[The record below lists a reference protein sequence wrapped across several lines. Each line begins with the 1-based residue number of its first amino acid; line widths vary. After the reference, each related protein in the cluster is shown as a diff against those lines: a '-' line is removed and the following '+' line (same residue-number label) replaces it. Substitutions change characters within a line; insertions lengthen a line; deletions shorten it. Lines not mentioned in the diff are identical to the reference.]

1 MADGLTRVESF
12 PFDSRADG
20 YDVDGYPV
28 YDRAVGASMLRS
40 TFEKFFTDGVF
51 GTPADALQIEKAES
65 GLAVTIRP
73 GTFIIDGAMGGI
85 PSTSDPMK
93 ITLERE
99 TVNGNIAYAIMLRI
113 DNNDDTRSLYFRVAK
128 GEAAASPVP
137 PEPDR
142 TSPNVYEYRLGY
154 VVLPNGAKDMS
165 SATVTNEKG
174 TLMCPYAAPFE
185 EIDLSEVVSDAQKQ
199 ADAALDQYLEYVE
212 EYYDLVL
219 SAVDGTTAAHLQE
232 QIDELK
238 SSGGIA
244 EAIDPNYLAY
254 QDPDGDLVNKVGIVA
269 NAVGTRELKDAAVTE
284 GKLADLSVTDMKL
297 SYKIQD
303 LLGIMTT
310 EGWDYQKYLS
320 YMNSLPSTAEKEAFV
335 NKYVTSSTF
344 QSWQLQN
351 EVAFVN
357 AAPASTQLKLARY
370 IQWGTLDAETM
381 FTTIKQLPAVAQPSV
396 VGNTWNVN
404 CGSYGVNKFKVIGI
418 NHDNMVSGGKAL
430 ITMEATKPF
439 ILMEGVTSRSQYFGE
454 YNQWPLS
461 STLEDLYSKI
471 EETYKSR
478 IVQVHKQKVVQ
489 GTDYNYSVKS
499 YPVHAFTLSELEYAG
514 SNTYG
519 LPGWTESRY
528 QYYAEGGSYVHE
540 KNTTSDTGY
549 MMLMR
554 SPGIGGSQTYYPVM
568 SFANYY
574 GSPRLESGI
583 QADANQTHCP
593 AFCLNF

>member
-1 MADGLTRVESF
+1 MPTGNLTRLESY
-12 PFDSRADG
+12 PFDSNPPST
-20 YDVDGYPV
+20 YDDYGRPV
-28 YDRAVGASMLRS
+28 YDRAVGARMLRY
-40 TFEKFFTDGVF
+40 TYEQFFSDGVF
-51 GTPADALQIEKAES
+51 GTPANALQIGKAS
-65 GLAVTIRP
+65 TGLAVTVQP
-73 GTFIIDGAMGGI
+73 GMFIINGSIGAVVSE
-85 PSTSDPMK
+85 P
-93 ITLERE
+93 ITLQLASSAPQG
-99 TVNGNIAYAIMLRI
+99 VVKYAIMLRY
-113 DNNDDTRSLYFRVAK
+113 DNNQAYRSLYFRVVA
-128 GEAAASPVP
+128 GEAGGDAPT
-137 PEPDR
+137 PETGTPE
-142 TSPNVYEYRLGY
+142 VKEYRLGY
-154 VVLPNGAKDMS
+154 VTVPSGSTDMGA
-165 SATVTNEKG
+165 ATITNEKG
-174 TLMCPYAAPFE
+174 TVTCPYSAPFE
-185 EIDLSEVVSDAQKQ
+185 EIDLSEVVSDAQNQ
-199 ADAALDQYLEYVE
+199 ADAALDQYLDYVK

-219 SAVDGTTAAHLQE
+219 SAVDGTTAGHLQE

-244 EAIDPNYLAY
+244 DAIDPNYLAY
-254 QDPDGDLVNKVGIVA
+254 QDPDGDLVNKVGIVE

-284 GKLADLSVTDMKL
+284 DNLADLSVTDMKL

-310 EGWDYQKYLS
+310 EGWDYQRYLD
-320 YMNSLPSTAEKEAFV
+320 YMNSLTSTAEKEAFV

-344 QSWQLQN
+344 QSWPLQN

-370 IQWGTLDAETM
+370 IQWGTLDVETM

-396 VGNTWNVN
+396 VGNAWNVN

-430 ITMEATKPF
+430 ITMEATTPF
-439 ILMEGVTSRSQYFGE
+439 ILMKGVTSRSQYFGE
-454 YNQWPLS
+454 YDQWPLS

-478 IVQVHKQKVVQ
+478 IVQVYKQKIVQ
-489 GTDYNYSVKS
+489 GSNYNYSIKT

-519 LPGWTESRY
+519 MPGWTESRY

-540 KNTTSDTGY
+540 KNETSDTGD

-554 SPGIGGSQTYYPVM
+554 SPGIGGNQTYYPVM
-568 SFANYY
+568 SFSNYY
-574 GSPRLESGI
+574 GKPRLESGI

>member
-1 MADGLTRVESF
+1 MPAGNLTRLESY
-12 PFDSRADG
+12 PFDSNPPTT
-20 YDVDGYPV
+20 YDDYGRPV
-28 YDRAVGASMLRS
+28 YDRAVGARMLRY
-40 TFEKFFTDGVF
+40 TYEQFFSDGVF
-51 GTPADALQIEKAES
+51 GTPANALQIGKAS
-65 GLAVTIRP
+65 TGLAVTIQP
-73 GTFIIDGAMGGI
+73 GMFIINGSVGAVVGE
-85 PSTSDPMK
+85 P
-93 ITLERE
+93 ITLQLASSAPQG
-99 TVNGNIAYAIMLRI
+99 VVKYAIMLRY
-113 DNNDDTRSLYFRVAK
+113 DNNQAYRSLYFRVVA
-128 GEAAASPVP
+128 GEAGGDV
-137 PEPDR
+137 PEPESG
-142 TSPNVYEYRLGY
+142 TPEVKEYRLGY
-154 VVLPNGAKDMS
+154 VTVPSGSADMS
-165 SATVTNEKG
+165 AATVTNEKG
-174 TLMCPYAAPFE
+174 TVVCPYSAPFE
-185 EIDLSEVVSDAQKQ
+185 EVDLSEVVADAQNQ
-199 ADAALDQYLEYVE
+199 ANAALDQYLKYVK

-219 SAVDGTTAAHLQE
+219 SAVDGTTAGHLQE

-244 EAIDPNYLAY
+244 DAIDPNYLAY
-254 QDPDGDLVNKVGIVA
+254 QDPDGDLVNKVGIVE

-284 GKLADLSVTDMKL
+284 DNLADLSVTDMKL

-310 EGWDYQKYLS
+310 EGWNYQRYLDH
-320 YMNSLPSTAEKEAFV
+320 MNGLPSTAEKEAFV
-335 NKYVTSSTF
+335 NTYVTSSTF
-344 QSWQLQN
+344 QSWSLTN
-351 EVAFVN
+351 EIAFVN

-370 IQWGTLDAETM
+370 IQWGALDVETM

-396 VGNTWNVN
+396 VGNAWNVD

-439 ILMEGVTSRSQYFGE
+439 ILMKGVTSRSQYFGE
-454 YNQWPLS
+454 YDQWPLS

-478 IVQVHKQKVVQ
+478 IVQVYKQKIVQ
-489 GTDYNYSVKS
+489 GSNYNYSVKAF
-499 YPVHAFTLSELEYAG
+499 PVHAFTLSELEYAG

-519 LPGWTESRY
+519 TPGWTESRY

-549 MMLMR
+549 MMLLR
-554 SPGIGGSQTYYPVM
+554 SPGIGGNQTYYPVM

-574 GSPRLESGI
+574 GSPRLDSGI